1 MKLRTASQ
9 ALKARELFI
18 SLAEEQI
25 GYTANG
31 DGTNIFGERV
41 GYNGKGLPWDGAF
54 IDVIARKA
62 GQRWKSF
69 TYTPQALSNAIKEG
83 RCYKKPQRG
92 DIVFFETSTVS
103 TFGTPHVGIVLDT
116 SRYMSDGV
124 FTTLEAQTKNGMPK
138 GSDLANGVFQRMRSS
153 LEVLTFVRPTYNIT
167 DVEAEA
173 QLATSMTDV
182 PVIYPAHI
190 RPNLRSERV
199 AVVQVALAYVTG
211 VRGLPRGHFDM
222 KTRDAYAKF
231 QRDIGIYPADGI
243 PELNSLTRLASE
255 TQLFKTSE

>member
-1 MKLRTASQ
+1 MKFRTASQ
-9 ALKARELFI
+9 AHSAREQFI
-18 SLAEEQI
+18 SLAEQQI

-31 DGTNIFGERV
+31 DGTNVYGERV

-54 IDVIARKA
+54 IDVIARQV
-62 GQRWKSF
+62 GLRWKSF
-69 TYTPQALSNAIKEG
+69 TYTPQALSNAIADG

-124 FTTLEAQTKNGMPK
+124 FTTIEAQTKNGMPK
-138 GSDLANGVFQRMRSS
+138 GSDLANGVYQRVRSS
-153 LEVLTFVRPTYNIT
+153 LEVLTFVRPSYELT
-167 DVEAEA
+167 VAEA
-173 QLATSMTDV
+173 QPTDV
-182 PVIYPAHI
+182 PTINPAQI

-199 AVVQVALAYVTG
+199 ATVQIALAYVTG
-211 VRGLPRGHFDM
+211 VRGLPRGHFDL

-243 PELNSLTRLASE
+243 PDLNSLKRLASE
-255 TQLFKTSE
+255 TKLFNVEA

>member
-9 ALKARELFI
+9 ELKARELFI

-31 DGTNIFGERV
+31 DGTNIYGERV

-116 SRYMSDGV
+116 SRYISDGV
-124 FTTLEAQTKNGMPK
+124 FTTLEAQTKNGQPK
-138 GSDLANGVFQRMRSS
+138 GSDLANGVYQRMRSS
-153 LEVLTFVRPTYNIT
+153 LEVLTFVRPNYNLT
-167 DVEAEA
+167 VPTKSDAE
-173 QLATSMTDV
+173 LTDV

-199 AVVQVALAYVTG
+199 AVVQVALAIVTG
-211 VRGLPRGHFDM
+211 VRGLPRGHFDL

>member
-1 MKLRTASQ
+1 MKFRTASQ
-9 ALKARELFI
+9 ELKARERFI
-18 SLAEEQI
+18 SLAEAQI
-25 GYTANG
+25 GYTANA
-31 DGTNIFGERV
+31 DGTNVYGERV

-54 IDVIARKA
+54 IDVTARQA

-124 FTTLEAQTKNGMPK
+124 FTTIEAQTKNGMPK
-138 GSDLANGVFQRMRSS
+138 GSDLANGVFQRVRSS
-153 LEVLTFVRPTYNIT
+153 LEVLTFVRPIYNLT
-167 DVEAEA
+167 DVDAEAE
-173 QLATSMTDV
+173 LTDGANV
-182 PVIYPAHI
+182 PTILPAHI

-199 AVVQVALAYVTG
+199 ATIQIALAMCTG

-231 QRDIGIYPADGI
+231 QRDIGVYPADGI

-255 TQLFKTSE
+255 SKLFKVTD